1 MHRLLQLFTFSA
13 QALDVSLVRGTL
25 GRMGDSRPF
34 SLSVSCTNIDSDVR
48 TELARTI
55 SFPRIGVGEPWKRGR
70 GA

>member
-1 MHRLLQLFTFSA
+1 MHPLLQPFTFSA
-13 QALDVSLVRGTL
+13 QALDVSLVQGTL

-34 SLSVSCTNIDSDVR
+34 SLSVSCTSIDSDVR